1 MSIFEGIWVP
11 IVTPFRRQEVD
22 LEAMQK
28 LAGDLYKS
36 SVNGIVVCGTTGE
49 AAMLDEGEKAQIL
62 AAIQEVVPST
72 FPLVMGIQGS
82 DTRSTAEKLTK
93 LENFGQPPAAYL
105 ISAPAYVKPSQ
116 EGIRLHFEAMC
127 AATKLP
133 IIIYNVPSR
142 TGVNI
147 EFETV
152 KALSQYGQH
161 EQILAIKECN
171 GKLEQTARLIKQT
184 KLQVLCG
191 DDVSLFDFLSIGGHG
206 AISAAAHLR
215 PDLFSYLRH
224 LIIAGETSAAV
235 LLFNQ
240 MLPMIRLLF
249 CEPNPAPIK
258 AALSL
263 LGYLQEEC
271 RLPMTPMSKVGKQ
284 FLARELEVFM
294 AIKKPEITPAKVS
307 YAYHPA
313 LIH

>member
-22 LEAMQK
+22 LDAIQK
-28 LAGDLYKS
+28 LAADLYKFG
-36 SVNGIVVCGTTGE
+36 VNGIVVCGSTGE
-49 AAMLDEGEKAQIL
+49 GAMLDDNEKIQVL
-62 AAIQEVVPST
+62 AAIQEVVPSS
-72 FPLVMGIQGS
+72 FPIVMGIQGS

-93 LENFGQPPAAYL
+93 LDNLRQPPSAFL

-127 AATKLP
+127 TASRLP

-147 EFETV
+147 EFETA

-161 EQILAIKECN
+161 GQILAIKECN
-171 GKLEQTARLIKQT
+171 GKLEQAARLIQQT
-184 KLQVLCG
+184 KMQVLCG
-191 DDVSLFDFLSIGGHG
+191 EDVSLIDFLSIGAHG
-206 AISAAAHLR
+206 AISVAAHLR
-215 PDLFSYLRH
+215 PDLFFH
-224 LIIAGETSAAV
+224 LQQLINSRQSAAAM
-235 LLFNQ
+235 LQFKQ
-240 MLPMIRLLF
+240 MLPMIRLLN

-263 LGYLQEEC
+263 QGYIQEDC
-271 RLPMTPMSKVGKQ
+271 RLPMAAMSKIGKQ

-294 AIKKPEITPAKVS
+294 AIKKTEITPEKVS
-307 YAYHPA
+307 YA
-313 LIH
+313 